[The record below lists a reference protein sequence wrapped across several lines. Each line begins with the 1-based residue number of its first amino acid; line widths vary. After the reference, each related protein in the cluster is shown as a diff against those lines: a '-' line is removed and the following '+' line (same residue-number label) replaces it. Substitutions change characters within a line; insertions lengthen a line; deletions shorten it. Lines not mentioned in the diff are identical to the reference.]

1 MSNEYTITGD
11 WGDVAQ
17 PEKISE
23 FTFILNDLEYTIPC
37 VEHEQN
43 GVKAA
48 LAAATVSL
56 HQQLESV
63 LYRLDV
69 LEAQVN
75 LLRNNQSLMRN

>member
-11 WGDVAQ
+11 WGDVTQ

-43 GVKAA
+43 GVMGA
-48 LAAATVSL
+48 LAAAVVSL
-56 HQQLESV
+56 NQQMESV
-63 LYRLDV
+63 LHRLDV
-69 LEAQVN
+69 LEAQIN
-75 LLRNNQSLMRN
+75 LLKNNQD